1 MTGQRLI
8 ATDILRA
15 RTLEAQKPCIA
26 EEEVV
31 TEGRS
36 MKTIAVLGGI
46 GPQATTDFEARVHRE
61 SQRRVPAKGGSG
73 YPPMV
78 VHYYRRAPVLLDE
91 RGTPIQPLRL
101 DPEFLRA
108 AARLSG
114 SGDFL
119 VIPSNTPHLFEAEIE
134 RASGLEVLSII
145 EVTLAEVQDRG
156 WKKVGVLGLGEP
168 IVYTKRLTT
177 MGLPYEILDPE
188 LRPGL
193 DAAIFRLMEGRE
205 DDGSRRVAKEAV
217 AALRGRG
224 VDGIILGCTE
234 IPLLL
239 GADAE
244 AADLVNPAE
253 LLARAAVSRALE

>member
-1 MTGQRLI
+1 MSEPR
-8 ATDILRA
+8 
-15 RTLEAQKPCIA
+15 E
-26 EEEVV
+26 
-31 TEGRS
+31 
-36 MKTIAVLGGI
+36 MKTIAVLGGV
-46 GPQATTDFEARVHRE
+46 GPQATMDFEARVHRE
-61 SQRRVPAKGGSG
+61 SQRRIPAMNFSG

-78 VHYYRRAPVLLDE
+78 VHYYRRAPFLLDE
-91 RGTPIQPLRL
+91 QGTPIQPLKV

-119 VIPSNTPHLFEAEIE
+119 VIPSNATHLFEAEIE

-145 EVTLAEVQDRG
+145 EVTLAEVQNRG
-156 WKKVGVLGLGEP
+156 WKKIGVLGFGEP
-168 IVYTKRLTT
+168 TVYTNRLTA
-177 MGLPYEILDPE
+177 MRMDFEILDPE

-193 DAAIFRLMEGRE
+193 DAAIFRLIEGRE
-205 DDGSRRVAKEAV
+205 DDSSRRAAKEAV

-224 VDGIILGCTE
+224 VDGIILGCSE

-244 AADLVNPAE
+244 APDLVNPVE
-253 LLARAAVSRALE
+253 RLAKAAVSRALE

>member
-1 MTGQRLI
+1 M
-8 ATDILRA
+8 
-15 RTLEAQKPCIA
+15 
-26 EEEVV
+26 
-31 TEGRS
+31 TEGRV

-46 GPQATTDFEARVHRE
+46 GPQATMDFEARLHRE
-61 SQRRVPAKGGSG
+61 SQRRIPPMAGTG

-78 VHYYRRAPVLLDE
+78 VHYYRRAPVLVDE
-91 RGTPIQPLRL
+91 RGVPIQPLRL

-134 RASGLEVLSII
+134 RASGLEVLSMI
-145 EVTLAEVQDRG
+145 EVTLAEVQNRG
-156 WKKVGVLGLGEP
+156 WNTIGVLGLGEP
-168 IVYTKRLTT
+168 TVYTRRLTA
-177 MGLPYEILDPE
+177 MGMTCEMLDPE

-205 DDGSRRVAKEAV
+205 DDNSRRLAKEAV
-217 AALRGRG
+217 ATLRGRG
-224 VDGIILGCTE
+224 VHGIILGCSE

-253 LLARAAVSRALE
+253 QLAKAAVSRALE

>member
-1 MTGQRLI
+1 V
-8 ATDILRA
+8 A
-15 RTLEAQKPCIA
+15 EA
-26 EEEVV
+26 
-31 TEGRS
+31 RS
-36 MKTIAVLGGI
+36 MKTIGVLGGI
-46 GPQATTDFEARVHRE
+46 GPQATMDFEARVHRE
-61 SQRRVPAKGGSG
+61 SQRRIPALGGTG

-78 VHYYRRAPVLLDE
+78 VHYHRRAPVLLDE
-91 RGTPIQPLRL
+91 RGTAIQPLRL

-114 SGDFL
+114 DADFL

-145 EVTLAEVQDRG
+145 EVTLAEVQNRG
-156 WKKVGVLGLGEP
+156 WKKIGVLGMGEP
-168 IVYTKRLTT
+168 VVYTRRLTA
-177 MGLPYEILDPE
+177 MGLAHEILDSE

-193 DAAIFRLMEGRE
+193 DAAILKLMEGRE
-205 DDGSRRVAKEAV
+205 DDGSLGLAKEAV

-253 LLARAAVSRALE
+253 HLAKAAVSRALD